1 MGNSRHHLSALL
13 ICFVTI
19 AATGICQA
27 ADPLEQTAAVVKR
40 GEYLA
45 TAADCGACHTAP
57 RSQPFAGGL
66 PISTPLGT
74 IYSTNI
80 TPSKDSGIGRYTEK
94 EFSRALR
101 RGVRRDGANLY
112 PAMPYTSYAK
122 FSEEDAHALYLY
134 FTQAVKPVEQ
144 RPPATQLP
152 FPMNIRASM
161 IAWNLLFLD
170 KATFVVDPHQ
180 SAEWNRGAYLVQG
193 AAHCGTCHTPRGFLM
208 QEKGNR
214 ALSGAQVGPWYA
226 PNITSD
232 PISGIGR
239 WSKEDLVAYLH
250 TGHLSGKAQAAGSM
264 GEAVEDSFQ
273 HLAAADLNAIATY
286 IKTIPAIRD
295 AADQS
300 SRFSAGKMFSE
311 LAESRGRD
319 SIRSDSESDPSGAA
333 LFQGNCTSCHSPEG
347 QGSKDGYYPSLF
359 WNSATGAK
367 HAANLI
373 AAILYGVNRTTS
385 GGQAFMPGFGGR
397 TTDAN
402 ALSDRNIAALGNYVL
417 THYGA
422 ADTAI
427 TEQQVAEARRGGP
440 SSPLLTLARG
450 GMAAAAVIVS
460 LGIAFLIV
468 RRRKFPPDA
477 ASDGAEMAASRTF
490 GSTRRVR

>member
-1 MGNSRHHLSALL
+1 MGNSSHHLSALL
-13 ICFVTI
+13 ICF
-19 AATGICQA
+19 AATAAAGICQA
-27 ADPLEQTAAVVKR
+27 ADQPDQTAAVIKR

-57 RSQPFAGGL
+57 GGKPFAGGL
-66 PISTPLGT
+66 PIATPLGT

-80 TPSKDSGIGRYTEK
+80 TPSAEFGIGRYTE
-94 EFSRALR
+94 ENFSRALR

-122 FSEEDAHALYLY
+122 FTEEDAHALYLY

-144 RPPATQLP
+144 RPPPTKLP

-161 IAWNLLFLD
+161 MAWNLLFLD
-170 KATFVVDPHQ
+170 AASFVPDPHQ

-193 AAHCGTCHTPRGFLM
+193 AAHCSTCHTPRGFLM
-208 QEKGNR
+208 QEEGSR

-239 WSKEDLVAYLH
+239 WTKEELVAYLR

-264 GEAVEDSFQ
+264 GEAVEHSFQ
-273 HLAAADLNAIATY
+273 HLAAADLGAIATF
-286 IKTIPAIRD
+286 IKNVPPVHD
-295 AADQS
+295 PADQV

-311 LAESRGRD
+311 LAALRGREAV
-319 SIRSDSESDPSGAA
+319 RSDSESDPTGAE
-333 LFQGNCTSCHSPEG
+333 LFQGNCASCHSAEG

-359 WNSATGAK
+359 SNSATGARN
-367 HAANLI
+367 ATNLI

-385 GGQAFMPGFGGR
+385 SGQAFMPGFGGH

-402 ALSDRNIAALGNYVL
+402 ALRDRDITALGNYVL
-417 THYGA
+417 THYGSA
-422 ADTAI
+422 NTTI
-427 TEQQVAEARRGGP
+427 TEQQVAEVRRGGP
-440 SSPLLTLARG
+440 SSPLLALARG
-450 GMAAAAVIVS
+450 GMATAAVVVF
-460 LGIAFLIV
+460 LGFAVLVV
-468 RRRKFPPDA
+468 RRRK
-477 ASDGAEMAASRTF
+477 SS
-490 GSTRRVR
+490 V